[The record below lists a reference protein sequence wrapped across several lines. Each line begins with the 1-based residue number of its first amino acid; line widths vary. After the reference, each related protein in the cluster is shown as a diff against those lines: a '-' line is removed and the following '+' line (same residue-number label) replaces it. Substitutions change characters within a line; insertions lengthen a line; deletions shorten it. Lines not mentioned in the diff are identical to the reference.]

1 MKTETI
7 EYVAPTWEA
16 VLPIFLMAYENGE
29 NKGRAAALEELQRM
43 ALLADLYVAAKKGER
58 K

>member
-7 EYVAPTWEA
+7 DATPTWQA
-16 VLPIFLMAYENGE
+16 ILPIYLMVYEKGE

-43 ALLADLYVAAKKGER
+43 ARLADLYVAAKKGER